1 MGKVRHIK
9 LLRRIICVMS
19 EPANLTPASAPTPVP
34 SPCVSL
40 CKLDVER
47 QYCMGCLRTI
57 DEIMAWSKAND
68 DYKRTVWQ
76 EIARRR
82 DTVAFDEDGFLL

>member
-1 MGKVRHIK
+1 MVKVRHIK
-9 LLRRIICVMS
+9 ALRRIICVMS
-19 EPANLTPASAPTPVP
+19 EPANLTTPVP

-40 CKLDVER
+40 CKMDVER

-57 DEIMAWSKAND
+57 EEIMAWSRADD

-82 DTVAFDEDGFLL
+82 DTVAFDEDGFLR

>member
-1 MGKVRHIK
+1 MR
-9 LLRRIICVMS
+9 
-19 EPANLTPASAPTPVP
+19 TPTHPTAVP

-47 QYCMGCLRTI
+47 QYCMGCFRTLE
-57 DEIMAWSKAND
+57 EIMAWSQADD
-68 DYKRTVWQ
+68 DYQRRVWT

-82 DTVAFDEDGFLL
+82 ETLSFDEDGFQR